1 MSNKDFLSQFS
12 NENKKPASFNEEVRT
27 PVQKEKKPI
36 NPWFF
41 IVPAIIVLTAGVI
54 LYLIFLRPNIEV
66 VNFVGQE
73 KEAAVAWIRQQGIE
87 SNGIV
92 FKEEYNFDN
101 DENVIIDQTPVEG
114 KVNYDAKMTFVLSKG
129 PNPDERVDVPNFEI
143 MTKNEISEWI
153 KTNKLSSTKINTTYS
168 DTVENDGFIKAEY
181 ADCEESTFTRSCN
194 LKISISKGP
203 RPAGEVEMPNFVE
216 KKTLEEFELWAA
228 TNGIK
233 TEIMYSYSDKYKVNV
248 IMAQSVKEKEII
260 KVGDTVTIMV
270 SKGKAVI
277 MEDFVG
283 KPKADFEHWLKVVDC
298 DATIQYKDEYSSD
311 YSKGDIISQSLKKGA
326 IIENDLVIVVSLGEP
341 VLEKNLN
348 NIGISEFRAWKEE
361 VNSKGADVHDDFI
374 DVISEDVPVGNIV
387 RMEGATKIAENKYRV
402 PVGTRLIIYV
412 SEGNNIYLGGY
423 PKKEPKYYWDI
434 ATKYNE
440 DEIKE
445 LCELSKV
452 NYQIKYVEGTQEQI
466 HKVKSVTRKDFGEA
480 GTAIT
485 GNEYI
490 KQSEIVYIEIY
501 GSVSTTE

>member
-12 NENKKPASFNEEVRT
+12 NENNKPASFNEEVRT

-36 NPWFF
+36 NPWF
-41 IVPAIIVLTAGVI
+41 IVVPAIVVLTIGVV
-54 LYLIFLRPNIEV
+54 LYLIFIRPNIV
-66 VNFVGQE
+66 VTNFIGQQ
-73 KEAAVAWIRQQGIE
+73 KEDAVAWIRQQNIE

-92 FKEEYNFDN
+92 FREEYDFDN
-101 DENVIIDQTPVEG
+101 DENIIIGQDPIDG
-114 KVNYDAKMTFVLSKG
+114 KVTYDAKMTFVISKG
-129 PNPDERVDVPNFEI
+129 PDPNEIVNVPNFEI
-143 MTKNEISEWI
+143 MTKSEISEWI
-153 KTNKLSSTKINTTYS
+153 KSNKLSSTKINTTYS

-181 ADCEESTFTRSCN
+181 ADCEESTFTRGCN

-233 TEIMYSYSDKYKVNV
+233 TEILYSYSEKYNANT

-260 KVGDTVTIMV
+260 KVGDTVSVLV

-283 KPKADFEHWLKVVDC
+283 KPKADFEHWLKVVNC
-298 DATIQYKDEYSSD
+298 DATIQYKEEYSSD
-311 YSKGDIISQSLKKGA
+311 YSEGDIVSQSLKKGA

-341 VLEKNLN
+341 VLEKSLN
-348 NIGISEFRAWKEE
+348 SIGISEFRAWKEE

-374 DVISEDVPVGNIV
+374 DVISEDVPVGNII

-402 PVGTRLIIYV
+402 PVGTRLKIYV
-412 SEGNNIYLGGY
+412 SEGNNIYLGEYSSEG
-423 PKKEPKYYWDI
+423 K
-434 ATKYNE
+434 TYNWNDVEGKTE

-445 LCELSKV
+445 LCKLSKV
-452 NYQIKYVEGTQEQI
+452 NYQIQYVSAISDDQI
-466 HKVKSVTRKDFGEA
+466 HTVKSVTRNHFNDVNNK
-480 GTAIT
+480 IV

-490 KQSEIVYIEIY
+490 KQSEIIYIEIY
-501 GSVSTTE
+501 EYVG